1 MNEEQFIN
9 IINSQP
15 IFAHLYFIQKQE
27 RKLVKAKKL
36 REKRQEERLLN
47 PVLRKKRV
55 YHYVKPYFSKNQ
67 EIN

>member
-27 RKLVKAKKL
+27 RKLAKAKKL
-36 REKRQEERLLN
+36 REKRQAHRLLN
-47 PVLRKKRV
+47 PL
-55 YHYVKPYFSKNQ
+55 VKPYRKNYFTRNVFTY
-67 EIN
+67 ENSN